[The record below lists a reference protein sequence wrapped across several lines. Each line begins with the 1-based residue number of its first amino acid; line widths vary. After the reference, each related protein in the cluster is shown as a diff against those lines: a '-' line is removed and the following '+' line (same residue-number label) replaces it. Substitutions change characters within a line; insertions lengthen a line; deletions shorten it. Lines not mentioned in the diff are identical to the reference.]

1 MMINDNNNNNNE
13 RVLDSNDSVTLEG
26 AESQVEEPKTE

>member
-1 MMINDNNNNNNE
+1 MINDNNNKNE
-13 RVLDSNDSVTLEG
+13 RVLDSNDPVALES